1 MGRER
6 YWSRSFRRG
15 EKESVGCMSGVL
27 HFFDFHQI
35 QFCTQPQQESQPC
48 ETDSLRGLEAPRN
61 SLELDV
67 DTPLS
72 FTPTSVV
79 EDIPIGIRLHPIQ
92 PKSLERELSSE
103 ASSLQGS
110 KTPNLVARLM
120 GLDILPDEVSP
131 RPSYSPMRSHSSR
144 TSVQRRDGILPVN
157 ETTRYDSGIR
167 SLPDTPRISSARRS
181 DVGPRLSLQLNKEN
195 VETPELNYYN
205 ASAARDS
212 FSSSS
217 SFASRKSRT
226 REGRFFEE
234 NRSPTTY
241 AREIVKQVK
250 ESVSR
255 RVGLDITNISG
266 SSSSRNRCR
275 GESVSPSI
283 NIRKTTK
290 KPCKATDE
298 SKQSKTPTPSCSP
311 RLKFLETKT
320 KSMENKDPITSNSN
334 STKPSS
340 PKPSPITTTSTP
352 LSALIM
358 KEPSPKSKSKPLP
371 KSTAKCR
378 KATCERFTQRPSS
391 NSQTGL
397 KKCKIPLSIQIQH
410 PHSNT
415 IQKPAHAQAQTVVS
429 SLSPCGSS
437 QQQQRQQYE
446 QQHRKPKQPRDDRD
460 DSSIRTTVT
469 DGADF
474 RYVNEILHRTN
485 IDSNATTWFHH
496 LDPTLSHQLEL
507 EPSFHATTTG
517 PLQQSCNR
525 RLLFDLIDEI
535 LLYNSIKPHLGLLR
549 REPLISSSFSS
560 SNRLLSQVRSI
571 LSVKCEA
578 PDIDGLVG
586 FDLSR
591 GNVGWGACC
600 GSQDEEGELVAFE
613 LEREIMD
620 SLVDETLLLLMFST
634 RKRFGEFQSQPFPT
648 VIEM

>member
-6 YWSRSFRRG
+6 YWSRSFRKG

-35 QFCTQPQQESQPC
+35 QFCTQPQQQSQPRD
-48 ETDSLRGLEAPRN
+48 TFSLQGLEAPRN

-67 DTPLS
+67 DTSLS
-72 FTPTSVV
+72 FTPTSAV
-79 EDIPIGIRLHPIQ
+79 EDIPTGIRLHPVQ
-92 PKSLERELSSE
+92 PKSLEKELSSE

-181 DVGPRLSLQLNKEN
+181 DVGPRLSLQLNQEN
-195 VETPELNYYN
+195 VETTELNCYN
-205 ASAARDS
+205 ASAARGS

-217 SFASRKSRT
+217 SFASRKLRT
-226 REGRFFEE
+226 REGRFYEE

-255 RVGLDITNISG
+255 RVGLDITNIS

-290 KPCKATDE
+290 KPCRATDE
-298 SKQSKTPTPSCSP
+298 LKQSKTPTPSCSP

-320 KSMENKDPITSNSN
+320 KSMENKDPIISNSN
-334 STKPSS
+334 STKASS

-352 LSALIM
+352 LSAPIV

-397 KKCKIPLSIQIQH
+397 KKCKIPLSIQIQD
-410 PHSNT
+410 PHSIT

-429 SLSPCGSS
+429 SLSLCGSS

-469 DGADF
+469 NGADL
-474 RYVNEILHRTN
+474 RYVKEILQRTN
-485 IDSNATTWFHH
+485 IQSNATTWFHH
-496 LDPTLSHQLEL
+496 LDPTLFHQLEL
-507 EPSFHATTTG
+507 EPSFHATTSG
-517 PLQQSCNR
+517 PLQHSCNR

-549 REPLISSSFSS
+549 REPLSSSFSS
-560 SNRLLSQVRSI
+560 SNRLLSQVRSL
-571 LSVKCEA
+571 LSVEYEA
-578 PDIDGLVG
+578 LDIDGLVG
-586 FDLSR
+586 SDLSR
-591 GNVGWGACC
+591 SKVSWGACC
-600 GSQDEEGELVAFE
+600 GSQDEEGESIAFD

-620 SLVDETLLLLMFST
+620 SLVDETLMLLMFST
-634 RKRFGEFQSQPFPT
+634 RKRVSIAAVP
-648 VIEM
+648 